1 MAERLYNTHQ
11 VADLLGVNPTAVVEW
26 MQKGWLPF
34 QRLPAGGV
42 RVSEKGLVTF
52 LKNQGIDI
60 ESVMAKAVVRQEHY
74 KQVGQESVDENAGV
88 SHDEQKLLEAPMPPN
103 PVAETPAQKH
113 IDPPAEEEPA
123 AQEPVVEESIAEEPV
138 VEEPTAQEPPTEIA
152 EKDTAELTAVP
163 AEKPAVETPAF
174 VPPAFDPPAEPEPE
188 PTVDEE
194 ELIPAPAEPESEP
207 VSETPSE
214 PESEPTVE
222 PEPEPTVEEPAVE
235 PEPEPAVEEPAP
247 VAAEV
252 EADFAPIET
261 TSPEQVA
268 QVAQAVLKDAVA
280 RRASHIHL
288 DLQGQA
294 FSLRLRI
301 DGILH
306 DKPLFSSHLSLPAAE
321 KLIEELTSRAGIDAA
336 SPTGRIVEQIN
347 DTQIAFDVSRVP
359 LIAGEKILLTIRD
372 PRIAW
377 SLSTLN
383 LLADEQKTV
392 DALLAAPCGLV
403 VVAGMP
409 KAGIEYALWSMV
421 GQIDRS
427 QRSVVWIGGQPDD
440 RIGEVASSKPI
451 AGENASAVVEQFAA
465 ADSDVIV
472 IERLD
477 STATIRAALS
487 AADTGCLV
495 LAGIRA
501 DNAPTAL
508 ARILASEPDPWPLA
522 ETFLAAIAVRTLR
535 KLCDECKTQA
545 EPAEDLLRKL
555 ELKPEDL
562 ASETFQPG
570 RCDACGRTGYRGMT
584 AAISLLANTPA
595 VADLLRREAPAD
607 ALIEAA
613 LHSGGQTLR
622 QAALEK
628 VRAGQTTLAELLRT
642 RC

>member
-11 VADLLGVNPTAVVEW
+11 VADLLGVSPTAVVEW

-34 QRLPAGGV
+34 QRLSAGGV

-74 KQVGQESVDENAGV
+74 KQVGRETPDEHAGI
-88 SHDEQKLLEAPMPPN
+88 SHDERKLLEAPTPPS
-103 PVAETPAQKH
+103 PT
-113 IDPPAEEEPA
+113 EEEPA
-123 AQEPVVEESIAEEPV
+123 AQESVEIAEE
-138 VEEPTAQEPPTEIA
+138 
-152 EKDTAELTAVP
+152 DSAELTAAP
-163 AEKPAVETPAF
+163 AEQPAVDT
-174 VPPAFDPPAEPEPE
+174 PAFDPPAEPEPAVEAEPE
-188 PTVDEE
+188 PTVE
-194 ELIPAPAEPESEP
+194 
-207 VSETPSE
+207 
-214 PESEPTVE
+214 E
-222 PEPEPTVEEPAVE
+222 PEPEPTVEEPAFE
-235 PEPEPAVEEPAP
+235 PP

-252 EADFAPIET
+252 EADFAPIEA

-288 DLQGQA
+288 NLQGQA

-306 DKPLFSSHLSLPAAE
+306 DKPRFSSHLSLPAAE

-336 SPTGRIVEQIN
+336 SPSGRIVEQIN

-392 DALLAAPCGLV
+392 DALLAAPCGLM

-409 KAGIEYALWSMV
+409 KAGIEQALWSMV

-427 QRSVVWIGGQPDD
+427 HRSVVWIGGQPDD
-440 RIGEVASSKPI
+440 RLGEVASSKPV
-451 AGENASAVVEQFAA
+451 AGENASAVVEQLAA

-477 STATIRAALS
+477 STATIRAALN
-487 AADTGCLV
+487 AADAGCLV

-535 KLCDECKTQA
+535 KLCDECKTQV

-570 RCDACGRTGYRGMT
+570 HCDACGRTGYRGIT
-584 AAISLLANTPA
+584 AAISVLANTPA

-628 VRAGQTTLAELLRT
+628 VKSGQTTLTELLRA